1 MTSPHVLRLQAS
13 EDTTTKS
20 WRFKSGLLHC
30 FSPFVTFVRQCGN
43 SRDQCGRT
51 AAHRPTHFCKNAGP
65 TILPEAN
72 LVLENN
78 EGVASCGEESWVVC
92 ALREAQQKKWLSAW
106 CHRSTIAPKPTS
118 SKESPAQA
126 TAPGKASTTTPTRKK
141 TNRRERNTIRHE
153 HRRATHNKLEGPS
166 GKPKRPLQRRPR
178 WPRGAQGV
186 LRAANG
192 WRGYPQGTVRKLTGT
207 RPRKMRSNK
216 TLCDT

>member
-65 TILPEAN
+65 IILPEAN
-72 LVLENN
+72 LVLPPT
-78 EGVASCGEESWVVC
+78 EGVASCGEESWVVY

-126 TAPGKASTTTPTRKK
+126 TAPGKASTTTPTRRL
-141 TNRRERNTIRHE
+141 TEGNGIPSERTSPGNAQQARGT
-153 HRRATHNKLEGPS
+153 KLGS
-166 GKPKRPLQRRPR
+166 QSVHSRDARDGRVALK
-178 WPRGAQGV
+178 V
-186 LRAANG
+186 
-192 WRGYPQGTVRKLTGT
+192 
-207 RPRKMRSNK
+207 
-216 TLCDT
+216 C